1 MAVLVKLAW
10 GQRFAIGSDLVA
22 PRFEASRGGQHVEN
36 RVGWY
41 QSNPLNIGKR
51 GGTTFVDTWCDL
63 VVSSGRKWLTGA
75 LGATLIGSQ
84 RPIYA

>member
-63 VVSSGRKWLTGA
+63 VVPRAITVGRSGLPDRFAPL
-75 LGATLIGSQ
+75 
-84 RPIYA
+84 